1 MIKIFPLIIPFQM
14 NRKRYFLFSELL
26 SLFIIIVTS
35 QNFIYLISLEEINF
49 FYKVLSLKVAEN
61 AMRKL
66 DNFISLFCWL
76 NKLSMFSFELEY

>member
-1 MIKIFPLIIPFQM
+1 M

-66 DNFISLFCWL
+66 DDLISLL
-76 NKLSMFSFELEY
+76 H